1 MREYKI
7 KPVSFLVRF
16 VSGNKYIKNEKI
28 VINYKTIMLYLI
40 SDATSSGEAV
50 NLQSKLRSLSTELT
64 TLRTRINQVNIQIYV
79 NR

>member
-1 MREYKI
+1 
-7 KPVSFLVRF
+7 
-16 VSGNKYIKNEKI
+16 
-28 VINYKTIMLYLI
+28 MLYSI

-64 TLRTRINQVNIQIYV
+64 TLRTRINQVNIQIYI